1 MSSTPSPLIEA
12 DELPDESLAGD
23 PESSEPT
30 VTPTAAEGPRA
41 NLYRVIWRWHFYA
54 GLITAP
60 IMLIA
65 SATGAIYTF
74 HNEISD
80 WANRDTTFVEPQGE
94 RLSYDEQ
101 QAKLME
107 QAPDVTEI
115 DAISVQ
121 NDPRRATKFYVHIH
135 PEGAD
140 EQDPGTERHRIYSVN
155 PYTGALLGTSILE
168 ENFFSVVL
176 DLHRSLFAGSTGR
189 LLVELA
195 TSWGLVL
202 LLTGLYL
209 WWPRGKQRVL
219 GVFIPRLKAK
229 PYIIL
234 RDLHAVVGF
243 YTAIFAAIILFTG
256 LFISLVWGG
265 AFNAVSMKMNQSLMG
280 FLMPAAVESAEPA
293 PGGKPTLESLVTTSM
308 EFSQPGDN
316 MYLQFAEM
324 PKTAHKVYLMKDG
337 DTNTVRGLDLDPQ
350 SGKLIQATLTKD
362 LTPMVS
368 LLAVAVSLHQGKTFG
383 MPSKIIAFITCLALV
398 GMVITGIWMWWDRRP
413 RGTTGFPRRVTGGK
427 LPTWVVAA
435 TIAVCILLPTVGASL
450 IVILAGDWLF
460 RRLTPGTANA

>member
-12 DELPDESLAGD
+12 DELLDESSAGN

-30 VTPTAAEGPRA
+30 ATPTAAEGPRA

-74 HNEISD
+74 HNELSD
-80 WANRDTTFVEPQGE
+80 WIYRETTFVEPQGE

-107 QAPDVTEI
+107 QAPDVTEL
-115 DAISVQ
+115 DAIAVQ
-121 NDPRRATKFYVHIH
+121 NDPHRATKFYVHVH
-135 PEGAD
+135 PEGGA
-140 EQDPGTERHRIYSVN
+140 EGEERHRIYSVN
-155 PYTGALLGTSILE
+155 PYTGDLLGTSMLE
-168 ENFFSVVL
+168 GNFFNVVL
-176 DLHRSLFAGSTGR
+176 ELHRSLFAGSTGR

-202 LLTGLYL
+202 LATGLYL

-219 GVFIPRLKAK
+219 GVFIPRLKGK

-234 RDLHAVVGF
+234 RDLHSVIGF
-243 YTAIFAAIILFTG
+243 YTALFAAIILFTG
-256 LFISLVWGG
+256 LFVSLVWGG
-265 AFNAVSMKMNQSLMG
+265 AFNAVSMSVNQSLMG
-280 FLMPAAVESAEPA
+280 FLMPAAASPA
-293 PGGKPTLESLVTTSM
+293 DPSISEKPTLESLVTTSM

-398 GMVITGIWMWWDRRP
+398 GMVITGIWMWWERRP

-427 LPTWVVAA
+427 LPIWVVAA
-435 TIAVCILLPTVGASL
+435 TVLFCILLPTVGASL